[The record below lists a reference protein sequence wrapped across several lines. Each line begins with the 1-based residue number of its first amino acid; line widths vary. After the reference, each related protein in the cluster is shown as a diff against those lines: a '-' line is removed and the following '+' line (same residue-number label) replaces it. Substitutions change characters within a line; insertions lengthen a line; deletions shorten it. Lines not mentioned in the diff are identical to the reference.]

1 MKARNYREIKGM
13 PYTRIEYIDSIPQSK
28 ITKYTI
34 GKPSEAYVYQVSLV
48 AEKSVQIR
56 HNALE
61 AARVAANRYL
71 QKMLGEKFFMRVL
84 VIPHVIL
91 RENKMVMGAK
101 AERLQKGMRRAFGKP
116 IGRAARVESNQEIMV
131 VRVDE
136 SGLEVAKEALRRAAS
151 KLPVTCRIVVEKI
164 TSQQAEDGVDKGV
177 RQEG

>member
-1 MKARNYREIKGM
+1 MKARNYREVKGM
-13 PYTRIEYIDSIPQSK
+13 PYTRIEYVDSIPQSK
-28 ITKYTI
+28 ITKYTL
-34 GKPSEAYVYQVSLV
+34 GKPSETYTYQISLV
-48 AEKSVQIR
+48 ANERVQIR

-71 QKMLGEKFFMRVL
+71 QKMLGDKFFMRVM

-116 IGRAARVESNQEIMV
+116 VGRAARVEPNQEIIV

-136 SGLEVAKEALRRAAS
+136 SGLEIAKEALRRAAV
-151 KLPVTCRIVVEKI
+151 KLPTTCRIIVEKI
-164 TSQQAEDGVDKGV
+164 ST
-177 RQEG
+177 